1 MPRKTKQEIIDE
13 QQAKI
18 EELESKLQ
26 ELEQKVTDLEKE
38 KEDLQAE
45 LKVNRR
51 KHNERGAGR
60 KKNPKLEQE
69 YLKTAREIIRLQKL
83 GMSNKQMLE
92 EGSITKINPKT
103 KKIEPISPATFYRCL
118 KLYEEKENK
127 ENE

>member
-18 EELESKLQ
+18 TELEGKLQ
-26 ELEQKVTDLEKE
+26 ELKQKVADLEKE
-38 KEDLQAE
+38 KESLQTE
-45 LKVNRR
+45 LKSSKR
-51 KHNERGAGR
+51 KYNERNAGR
-60 KKNPKLEQE
+60 KKNPNLEQE
-69 YLKTAREIIRLQKL
+69 YMETAKEIIRLQKL
-83 GMSNKQMLE
+83 GISNKQMLE

-118 KLYEEKENK
+118 RMYEEKNK